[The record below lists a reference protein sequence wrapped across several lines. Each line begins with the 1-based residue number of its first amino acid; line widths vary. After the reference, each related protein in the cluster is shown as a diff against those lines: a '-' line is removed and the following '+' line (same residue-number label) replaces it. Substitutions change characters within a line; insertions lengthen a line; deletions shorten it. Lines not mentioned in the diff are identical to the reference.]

1 MSAAAAP
8 IPDEDHGVHLP
19 MTMSAS
25 VVLTALPT
33 DAKEA
38 LEREV
43 ERLDGGKGMDVFL
56 IHVLLSC

>member
-1 MSAAAAP
+1 
-8 IPDEDHGVHLP
+8 
-19 MTMSAS
+19 MSAS

-43 ERLDGGKGMDVFL
+43 ERLDGGKGMGVFL